1 MFTPTPPTDLAPQG
15 HGVGLSPGDSGR
27 GRGHP
32 EDKPQTQEKHKTEK
46 GRWGCPLPTRLSAG
60 GADHEAGR
68 MGPLMGKWG
77 LSPRFLLFSFFLSLF
92 HTQKPIFQTP
102 FSPSSHLSLSLS
114 YTHIQLFCFSEPHLP
129 RPTFPFSPPHL
140 YALESV
146 ETPALPNQRCQK
158 WGHDWTEDMGHAP
171 RASPPCPSRR
181 LYYLIRSS
189 S

>member
-15 HGVGLSPGDSGR
+15 HGVGAVTRRLGKRTWASGGQTPNTGEAQDREGQMGLSP
-27 GRGHP
+27 P
-32 EDKPQTQEKHKTEK
+32 NKTEC
-46 GRWGCPLPTRLSAG
+46 W

-77 LSPRFLLFSFFLSLF
+77 LSPRFLLFFFSLPFF

-102 FSPSSHLSLSLS
+102 FSPSSHLSLS
-114 YTHIQLFCFSEPHLP
+114 YTHVQLFCFSEPHLP
-129 RPTFPFSPPHL
+129 PPTFPSSPPHL
-140 YALESV
+140 YALESA